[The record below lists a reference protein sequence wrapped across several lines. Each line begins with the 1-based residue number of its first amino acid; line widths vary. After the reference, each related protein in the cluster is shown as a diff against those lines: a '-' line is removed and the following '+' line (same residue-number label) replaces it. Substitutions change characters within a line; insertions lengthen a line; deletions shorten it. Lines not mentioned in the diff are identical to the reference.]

1 MIIEVTQLLRNIGM
15 LMLYVFFYA
24 YGIGGA
30 VGIGQYYLMFLYI
43 AIFIAFFLFC
53 RDIKCLSRYKQY
65 FIWMG
70 LFILFQSCS
79 LVYTINFSKGISWL
93 LASVKIVIKIT
104 AVAIICKDI
113 QGVKKLFKGVAFL
126 GGIVFFTLLA
136 TGRLYEGW
144 RLGTDLLGNANSFA
158 MVVCF
163 YSLGAMISF
172 FDEKRMINKLVY
184 AFLFILD
191 VYMIFLS
198 GGRKYLL
205 FQIVFIY
212 SSFIFREEKIRIRN
226 LILGTVATTIIV
238 YIGYRTVMTV
248 PVLYNSIGVRLIG
261 LGSSQGALGVDDQA
275 TLMMR
280 GIDMFLQR
288 PLFGWGIAGFQQY
301 HGEYFGKAFYSHSN
315 YIELLA
321 DYGIIGIV
329 LYYSQYLK
337 SMRKLL
343 TRGLIN
349 DQEKMV
355 YLPLLIS
362 VFVLDIFA
370 VTFNQTAFV
379 PLYIMLISGS
389 QEKESQEQ

>member
-1 MIIEVTQLLRNIGM
+1 MRIGVTQLLRKLGM

-30 VGIGQYYLMFLYI
+30 VGIGQYYLIFLYI
-43 AIFIAFFLFC
+43 AIVIAILVFF
-53 RDIKCLSRYKQY
+53 RDQKCLSRYRQY
-65 FIWMG
+65 YRWMG
-70 LFILFQSCS
+70 LFLLFQACS
-79 LVYTINFSKGISWL
+79 LVYTINFAKGISWL

-113 QGVKKLFKGVAFL
+113 EGVKKLFRGVAFL

-158 MVVCF
+158 MVISF

-172 FDEKRMINKLVY
+172 FDEERVINKLVY
-184 AFLFILD
+184 VFLFILD

-212 SSFIFREEKIRIRN
+212 SSFIFRGEKVQIRN
-226 LILGTVATTIIV
+226 LILGTVVTTVIV
-238 YIGYRTVMTV
+238 YIGYRAVMTV
-248 PVLYNSIGVRLIG
+248 PVLYNSIGIRLIG
-261 LGSSQGALGVDDQA
+261 IGTSQGALGVDSQV
-275 TLMMR
+275 TLMRR
-280 GIDMFLQR
+280 GIDMFLKR

-337 SMRKLL
+337 CMNKLL
-343 TRGLIN
+343 TKGLIN
-349 DQEKMV
+349 DHERMI

-362 VFVLDIFA
+362 VMVLDVFA

-379 PLYIMLISGS
+379 PLYIMLISGT
-389 QEKESQEQ
+389 QKKGCQGP